1 MSCFQALKEKG
12 YKLTPQR
19 VAVLQSLHESEG
31 HVTARDIYSKVK
43 AQYPRVNK
51 STVYRTLELMKE
63 LKLITE
69 TDLGGDRL
77 CYHHAEKGHHHH
89 LVCQRC
95 GRVIDLDEAALE
107 PLKELL
113 VSNYSFIPE
122 IRHLAIFGYCL
133 NCQG

>member
-1 MSCFQALKEKG
+1 MSCFQTLKEKG

-19 VAVLQSLHESEG
+19 VAVLQVLHESDG
-31 HVTARDIYSKVK
+31 HITAADIYGR
-43 AQYPRVNK
+43 AQAKYPPVNK

-63 LKLITE
+63 LRLVTE

-89 LVCQRC
+89 LICEKC
-95 GRVIDLDEAALE
+95 GRVTDLDEAALA

-113 VSNYSFIPE
+113 TSRYHFLPE
-122 IRHLAIFGYCL
+122 IRHLAIFGRCL
-133 NCQG
+133 NCKE

>member
-1 MSCFQALKEKG
+1 MSCLKTLKEKG

-19 VAVLQSLHESEG
+19 VAVLKVLHESG
-31 HVTARDIYSKVK
+31 RHITAADIYGRVK
-43 AQYPRVNK
+43 AKYPRVNK

-63 LKLITE
+63 LRLVTE

-77 CYHHAEKGHHHH
+77 CYHHVEKGHHHH
-89 LVCQRC
+89 LVCERC
-95 GRVIDLDEAALE
+95 GRVIDLDETVLA

-113 VSNYSFIPE
+113 TSKYNFLPE

-133 NCQG
+133 NCQE

>member
-1 MSCFQALKEKG
+1 
-12 YKLTPQR
+12 
-19 VAVLQSLHESEG
+19 
-31 HVTARDIYSKVK
+31 
-43 AQYPRVNK
+43 
-51 STVYRTLELMKE
+51 MKE

-95 GRVIDLDEAALE
+95 GRIIDLDEAALE

-122 IRHLAIFGYCL
+122 IRHLAIFGRCL
-133 NCQG
+133 RCQG